1 MADPKIDN
9 RAYYDQ
15 FAQNYEDHRHGGY
28 HLLVDD
34 LESALVL
41 DEARGKDVLEVGCG
55 TGLILRRVAEVA
67 RSHVG
72 LDLSEGM
79 LAKARAR
86 GLNVVQGSATELPFE
101 DGSFDLSYSFKVL
114 SHVPDLKKA
123 LREMARVT
131 RPGGRVF
138 AELYNKHSLRYVAR
152 RARGGSSIGGGLD
165 DNQVYFRFYSP
176 EAMQAQLPPSLKLV
190 KMHGVRVFTPLPNM
204 VSWPVIGRGLRWAER
219 AAVSSPLAR
228 FGGFVVL
235 ECECRTA

>member
-15 FAQNYEDHRHGGY
+15 FAHSYEAHRHGGY
-28 HLLVDD
+28 HLFIDD

-41 DEARGKDVLEVGCG
+41 DAAKERDVLEVGCG
-55 TGLILRRVAEVA
+55 TGLILKRVADVA
-67 RSHVG
+67 RSHTG

-79 LAKARAR
+79 LAHARAR
-86 GLNVVQGSATELPFE
+86 GLNVVQGSATALPFA
-101 DGSFDLSYSFKVL
+101 DASFDVTYSFKVL
-114 SHVPDLKKA
+114 SHVPELKTA
-123 LREMARVT
+123 LSEMARVT

-138 AELYNKHSLRYVAR
+138 AELYNKHSLRYLAR
-152 RARGGSSIGGGLD
+152 KVRGGSSIGGGLD
-165 DNQVYFRFYSP
+165 DNQVFFRFYSP